1 MWNLWALKLSHTVKS
16 KEISAENLILY
27 SLGPGYMEPK
37 TQIKV
42 TDNNQQDFHNHV
54 YSHRLE
60 LINLSTIPAGNF
72 VVVDA
77 YRGQQYREQ
86 FPQARITVLETLD
99 NAKQFRLRKNQFDYL
114 IDARNHNQISWPK
127 MPRDNSVV
135 ILDQVL
141 MLKYLTVQEIR
152 DTLENMCT
160 LYDPCRVIFRS
171 FIWFIDD
178 NRLQERLDQLCM
190 IRLKNYVVKKFLYN
204 TELGTLEIDFIRK
217 KLLA

>member
-1 MWNLWALKLSHTVKS
+1 
-16 KEISAENLILY
+16 
-27 SLGPGYMEPK
+27 MEPK
-37 TQIKV
+37 TQTKV
-42 TDNNQQDFHNHV
+42 TDNNRQDFHNYV

-60 LINLSTIPAGNF
+60 LINLSTILAENF

-77 YRGQQYREQ
+77 HRGQQYREQ
-86 FPQARITVLETLD
+86 FPQACITVLETLD
-99 NAKQFRLRKNQFDYL
+99 NAKQFRLQKNQFDYL
-114 IDARNHNQISWPK
+114 IDSRNHNQISWPK

-152 DTLENMCT
+152 DTLENMCSR
-160 LYDPCRVIFRS
+160 YDPCRVIFRS